1 MTDPLGVDYGSHRV
15 AVVHSHSGLTR
26 MLALPSDD
34 PIINRQLIAEWLYG
48 HVLITKPGI
57 VAVES
62 PIVGMSR
69 NLQTGLNL
77 AMMAGALSAA
87 AGAAGAKVVLV
98 APSSWKKQVMGRGN
112 ASKDEVAQWLE
123 REQPLRY
130 TRCHSDQDLID
141 ATCISLYAA
150 SLLAG
155 VGVVRGDVSRPVL
168 RRKRRAPAVDAPDR
182 DGKGRV
188 PTVPGPAGLS
198 DLRPPAA

>member
-1 MTDPLGVDYGSHRV
+1 MTDPLGVDYGSHRI
-15 AVVHSHSGLTR
+15 AVVHSHSTVNRTLR
-26 MLALPSDD
+26 LPADD
-34 PIINRQLIAEWLYG
+34 PTISRQLLAEWLYG

-87 AGAAGAKVVLV
+87 AGAAGAQVVLV
-98 APSSWKKQVMGRGN
+98 APSAWKRQVVGRGN
-112 ASKDEVAQWLE
+112 ASKDEVAEWLE
-123 REQPLRY
+123 REQPVRHG
-130 TRCHSDQDLID
+130 RCGTDQDLID

-155 VGVVRGDVSRPVL
+155 VSPLQRDERGPVL
-168 RRKRRAPAVDAPDR
+168 RRKRRAAPVDAPDR
-182 DGKGRV
+182 DGEGSV
-188 PTVPGPAGLS
+188 QAVPGVA
-198 DLRPPAA
+198 